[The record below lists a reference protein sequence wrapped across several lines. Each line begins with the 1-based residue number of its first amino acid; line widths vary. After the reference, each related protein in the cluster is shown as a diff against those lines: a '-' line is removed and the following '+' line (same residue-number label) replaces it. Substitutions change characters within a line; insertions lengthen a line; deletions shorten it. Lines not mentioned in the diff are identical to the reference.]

1 MKKLVIHSVLALLFL
16 IASGSTMSA
25 DGMPSPP
32 FCPPGS
38 TCN

>member
-1 MKKLVIHSVLALLFL
+1 MKKFMIHSVLSIVFL
-16 IASGSTMSA
+16 IAFGSTMSA
-25 DGMPSPP
+25 DGYPNPP